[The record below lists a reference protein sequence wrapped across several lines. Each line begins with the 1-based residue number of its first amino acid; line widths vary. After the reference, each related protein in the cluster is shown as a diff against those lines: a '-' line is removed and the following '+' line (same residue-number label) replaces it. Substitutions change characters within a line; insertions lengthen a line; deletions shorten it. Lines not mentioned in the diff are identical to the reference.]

1 MWGYHIKYGR
11 LSADVMLSQRMRR
24 SVSSLDTQC
33 FKPMIHSVSIHG
45 TQGFSIWNAGFQCM
59 ERTVSSHE
67 NAVIGSLFKAFV
79 RFFKEKA
86 DVFLG
91 IRNRLGIK

>member
-1 MWGYHIKYGR
+1 MFQA
-11 LSADVMLSQRMRR
+11 L
-24 SVSSLDTQC
+24 
-33 FKPMIHSVSIHG
+33 IHSVSIHG
-45 TQGFSIWNAGFQCM
+45 TQGFSIWNAGFQYM
-59 ERTVSSHE
+59 KRTFSSHE

-79 RFFKEKA
+79 RHFKGEV

>member
-1 MWGYHIKYGR
+1 
-11 LSADVMLSQRMRR
+11 MRCR
-24 SVSSLDTQC
+24 VSVY
-33 FKPMIHSVSIHG
+33 G
-45 TQGFSIWNAGFQCM
+45 TQGFSIWNAGFQYM

-79 RFFKEKA
+79 RLFKGEA

>member
-1 MWGYHIKYGR
+1 
-11 LSADVMLSQRMRR
+11 
-24 SVSSLDTQC
+24 
-33 FKPMIHSVSIHG
+33 
-45 TQGFSIWNAGFQCM
+45 M

-67 NAVIGSLFKAFV
+67 NAVIGSLFKAFL
-79 RFFKEKA
+79 RHFKGKA

>member
-24 SVSSLDTQC
+24 SVPSLDTQR
-33 FKPMIHSVSIHG
+33 FKPMIHSVSIYG
-45 TQGFSIWNAGFQCM
+45 TQGFSIWNAGFQYM

-67 NAVIGSLFKAFV
+67 NAVISSLFKALV
-79 RFFKEKA
+79 GFFKGKA

>member
-1 MWGYHIKYGR
+1 MFQALI
-11 LSADVMLSQRMRR
+11 L

-45 TQGFSIWNAGFQCM
+45 TQGFSIWNAGFQYM
-59 ERTVSSHE
+59 KRTVSSHE
-67 NAVIGSLFKAFV
+67 NAVIGSLFKALV
-79 RFFKEKA
+79 GFFKGKA

>member
-24 SVSSLDTQC
+24 SVSSLDTQR
-33 FKPMIHSVSIHG
+33 FN
-45 TQGFSIWNAGFQCM
+45 TWNAGFQYM

-67 NAVIGSLFKAFV
+67 NAVISSLFKAFV
-79 RFFKEKA
+79 RFFKGKA
-86 DVFLG
+86 DVFFG
-91 IRNRLGIK
+91 ISNILL

>member
-1 MWGYHIKYGR
+1 MKLI
-11 LSADVMLSQRMRR
+11 
-24 SVSSLDTQC
+24 
-33 FKPMIHSVSIHG
+33 VSIHG
-45 TQGFSIWNAGFQCM
+45 TQGFSIWNAGFQYM

-79 RFFKEKA
+79 RLFKGEA

>member
-24 SVSSLDTQC
+24 SVSGVDTQC

-45 TQGFSIWNAGFQCM
+45 TQGFSIWNAGFQYM
-59 ERTVSSHE
+59 KRTVSSHE
-67 NAVIGSLFKAFV
+67 NAVIGSLFEAFV
-79 RFFKEKA
+79 RFFKGKA

>member
-1 MWGYHIKYGR
+1 ME
-11 LSADVMLSQRMRR
+11 RR
-24 SVSSLDTQC
+24 VSVY
-33 FKPMIHSVSIHG
+33 G
-45 TQGFSIWNAGFQCM
+45 TQGFSIWNAGFQYM

-91 IRNRLGIK
+91 IRNRLGIR

>member
-1 MWGYHIKYGR
+1 
-11 LSADVMLSQRMRR
+11 
-24 SVSSLDTQC
+24 
-33 FKPMIHSVSIHG
+33 
-45 TQGFSIWNAGFQCM
+45 M

-67 NAVIGSLFKAFV
+67 NTVISSLFKALV
-79 RFFKEKA
+79 GFFKGKA

>member
-1 MWGYHIKYGR
+1 
-11 LSADVMLSQRMRR
+11 
-24 SVSSLDTQC
+24 
-33 FKPMIHSVSIHG
+33 MIHSVSIHG
-45 TQGFSIWNAGFQCM
+45 TQGFSIWNAGFQYM

-79 RFFKEKA
+79 RFFKGKA

>member
-11 LSADVMLSQRMRR
+11 LSADVMLSQRMIR
-24 SVSSLDTQC
+24 SVSSLDTQR
-33 FKPMIHSVSIHG
+33 FN
-45 TQGFSIWNAGFQCM
+45 TWNAGFQYM

-79 RFFKEKA
+79 RLFKGEA

>member
-1 MWGYHIKYGR
+1 MFQA
-11 LSADVMLSQRMRR
+11 L
-24 SVSSLDTQC
+24 
-33 FKPMIHSVSIHG
+33 IHSVSIHG
-45 TQGFSIWNAGFQCM
+45 TQGFSIWNAGFQYM

-67 NAVIGSLFKAFV
+67 NAVIGSLFKALV
-79 RFFKEKA
+79 GFFKGKA

>member
-24 SVSSLDTQC
+24 SVSSLETQR
-33 FKPMIHSVSIHG
+33 
-45 TQGFSIWNAGFQCM
+45 FSIWNAGFQYM
-59 ERTVSSHE
+59 KRTVSSHE

-79 RFFKEKA
+79 RFFKGKA

>member
-1 MWGYHIKYGR
+1 MRQSSQPMR
-11 LSADVMLSQRMRR
+11 L
-24 SVSSLDTQC
+24 T
-33 FKPMIHSVSIHG
+33 VSIHE
-45 TQGFSIWNAGFQCM
+45 TQGFSIWNAGFQYM

-79 RFFKEKA
+79 RLFKGEA

>member
-1 MWGYHIKYGR
+1 
-11 LSADVMLSQRMRR
+11 
-24 SVSSLDTQC
+24 
-33 FKPMIHSVSIHG
+33 
-45 TQGFSIWNAGFQCM
+45 M
-59 ERTVSSHE
+59 ERTVSSRE

-79 RFFKEKA
+79 RFFKGKA

>member
-1 MWGYHIKYGR
+1 MFQALIH
-11 LSADVMLSQRMRR
+11 

-45 TQGFSIWNAGFQCM
+45 TQGFSIWNAGFQYM

-67 NAVIGSLFKAFV
+67 NAVISSLFKALV
-79 RFFKEKA
+79 GFFKGYT